1 MADPETMQTRPPL
14 ETTSTRQGRNV
25 PIGAYVVE
33 QVEYVAASTS
43 VSVER
48 DLYIADT
55 TSGSVTMTLPAL
67 ATVPVG
73 KRFGFYKPVAANTL
87 TIDGYSSETIEG
99 SANVAVT
106 SQYAMVEVI
115 KVQTATSTYAWS
127 VRKGDVAAGGALSA
141 GSVSA
146 TELASNAVTNV
157 KMADN
162 SVDSA
167 EIVAGAVDP
176 VHYATTG
183 GRIVAADGAVTLG
196 ATDQSILLAGKTAG
210 AVAATMTATHNGHRI
225 RLTLFAA
232 SGGGSY
238 TLAAS
243 TADATS
249 GTVTLNA
256 AGEGVDLVRIGGVW
270 YVERLIGGST
280 FA

>member
-1 MADPETMQTRPPL
+1 MADPETMQSRPPL
-14 ETTSTRQGRNV
+14 ETTTSRQARNV
-25 PIGAYVVE
+25 PIGAYVVD
-33 QVEYVAASTS
+33 QVEYVTANTA

-48 DLYIADT
+48 DLYIVNT
-55 TSGSVTMTLPAL
+55 GSGSITMTLPAL
-67 ATVPVG
+67 STVALG
-73 KRFGFYKPVAANTL
+73 KTFSFYKPSASNTL
-87 TIDGYSSETIEG
+87 TVDGYSSETIEG

-106 SQYAMVEVI
+106 AQYAMVEVC
-115 KVQTATSTYAWS
+115 KVQTGAASFAWAL
-127 VRKGDVAAGGALSA
+127 RKGDVAAGGALSA
-141 GSVSA
+141 GSVTA

-167 EIVAGAVDP
+167 EIVSGAVDP
-176 VHYATTG
+176 VHLATTG
-183 GRIVAADGAVTLG
+183 GRLIAADGALTLA
-196 ATDQSILLAGKTAG
+196 ATDQSVLLAGKTAG
-210 AVAATMTATHNGHRI
+210 AEAATMTATHNGHRI
-225 RLTLFAA
+225 RITLFAA

-256 AGEGVDLVRIGGVW
+256 AGEGVDLVRIGGTW
-270 YVERLIGGST
+270 YVERLIGGAT